1 MPRKNTL
8 NNMMLENIRN
18 TQSYQAIMT
27 DLAIE
32 KVVPLETAERL
43 LGYEIPEYLHS
54 PGGSHVERPC
64 DECMKSGKDA
74 AEPKSRKKQE

>member
-1 MPRKNTL
+1 MRKNTL
-8 NNMMLENIRN
+8 NNVTLDNIRR
-18 TQSYQAIMT
+18 TQAYQAVMT

-54 PGGSHVERPC
+54 PGGRHVERAA
-64 DECMKSGKDA
+64 DESMNAEKA
-74 AEPKSRKKQE
+74 AVEAKSRKKQE

>member
-1 MPRKNTL
+1 MKRNIL

-18 TQSYQAIMT
+18 TQAYQAVMT

-32 KVVPLETAERL
+32 KVVPLETAEML

-54 PGGSHVERPC
+54 PGGRHVERPC
-64 DECMKSGKDA
+64 DECMKAEKSSGEA
-74 AEPKSRKKQE
+74 KSRKKQE